1 MKFQVLFSSFILV
14 AACTTPKEVVVV
26 EEQKEVI
33 VEHANE
39 VELVGKVRTSDTC
52 PLYLETYE
60 DGKLVT
66 MYPVNLED
74 HLKQNGVKISFTYIL
89 SRAKQ
94 PENCRVDKV
103 VALENVKQLR

>member
-1 MKFQVLFSSFILV
+1 MKFQVIFSGLILL
-14 AACTTPKEVVVV
+14 AACTTPKEVVV
-26 EEQKEVI
+26 EEQKEVV
-33 VEHANE
+33 VEQVSE

-66 MYPVNLED
+66 MYPVNLEEN
-74 HLKQNGVKISFTYIL
+74 LKNNGVKISFTYTL

-103 VALENVKQLR
+103 VALDNVKQMR